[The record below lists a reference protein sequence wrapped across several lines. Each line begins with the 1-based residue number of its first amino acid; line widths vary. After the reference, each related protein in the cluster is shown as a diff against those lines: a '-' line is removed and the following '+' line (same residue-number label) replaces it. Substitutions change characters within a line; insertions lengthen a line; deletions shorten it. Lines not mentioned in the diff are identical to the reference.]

1 MDSERNPIINEV
13 NWNIL
18 VTSGKEIKRDSMIS
32 VNESRTA
39 YKISEYIYLYIVKK
53 IISITRIM
61 TCLLLYFFFTQY
73 WR

>member
-18 VTSGKEIKRDSMIS
+18 VTLGKEIKRDSMIS

-39 YKISEYIYLYIVKK
+39 Y
-53 IISITRIM
+53 ISIRI
-61 TCLLLYFFFTQY
+61 YINI
-73 WR
+73 

>member
-32 VNESRTA
+32 VLKN
-39 YKISEYIYLYIVKK
+39 IYI
-53 IISITRIM
+53 
-61 TCLLLYFFFTQY
+61 LLYGSIRKYIKKLLWTPCYILKRVKIKFVF
-73 WR
+73 WEKN